1 MTFLRNQ
8 GHSLNFLFSDSS
20 SFRTVFDVSLV
31 SKTSASTL
39 VDHLVARQTQDDTSA
54 DLKLFTGFYVLSFIH
69 QYK

>member
-1 MTFLRNQ
+1 MTFLCNQ

-39 VDHLVARQTQDDTSA
+39 VDHVARQIKMTPQQ
-54 DLKLFTGFYVLSFIH
+54 I
-69 QYK
+69 